1 MVRRKKNSKKM
12 QKSAK
17 NTAKI
22 MRNNAKN
29 NARIMQNN
37 AGVRESGTAYVLQF
51 QGLTPPRRSFFPT
64 DANSYTGRLHP
75 FRDLIL
81 QTGTFEVRE
90 NRRKNKP
97 RGRPFQPG
105 NQFGQ
110 GRPKGSRNRPK
121 LGDIRSPLLLI
132 PAQPGDSAVPGFTLR
147 PLSARQAR
155 ALQRRSRVP
164 D

>member
-1 MVRRKKNSKKM
+1 MVKGKKNTKKM
-12 QKSAK
+12 QNVAK

-22 MRNNAKN
+22 MRHNAKN
-29 NARIMQNN
+29 NAKILQNN
-37 AGVRESGTAYVLQF
+37 AGVCESETAYVLQA
-51 QGLTPPRRSFFPT
+51 QGLTPPRRSFFSTGP
-64 DANSYTGRLHP
+64 NSYTGRFHP
-75 FRDLIL
+75 FGDLIL
-81 QTGTFEVRE
+81 PAGTFQVRE

-97 RGRPFQPG
+97 RGKPFQPG

-132 PAQPGDSAVPGFTLR
+132 PGQPWDSTVPSFTLR

-155 ALQRRSRVP
+155 ELQKRSRMP